1 MKIYWSNNSV
11 PELQG
16 LDKHKQLDLR
26 FRAVKAN
33 RHNPR
38 LWLGLVAVFSVYLGI
53 LAFLLYAIPF
63 SGIQILIQI
72 TLMLLFHFW
81 FNQYLIW
88 LIRPHLR
95 LYRLALDKTY
105 SNDDDDYFVPP
116 AY

>member
-38 LWLGLVAVFSVYLGI
+38 LWLGFLAIFASYMEIFSLI
-53 LAFLLYAIPF
+53 LFNIPF
-63 SGIQILIQI
+63 SPLMPVIQFFIQ
-72 TLMLLFHFW
+72 FH
-81 FNQYLIW
+81 
-88 LIRPHLR
+88 
-95 LYRLALDKTY
+95 
-105 SNDDDDYFVPP
+105 
-116 AY
+116 